1 MKMTIKFDTK
11 KKIDQI
17 KLVSSIFLKIENQ
30 QIID

>member
-1 MKMTIKFDTK
+1 MTIKFDTK